1 MMEQYFALKYY
12 EEIAG
17 HIISA
22 VFVIGIII
30 LPFAWVAFAAIKKW
44 WKGE

>member
-17 HIISA
+17 WIISA
-22 VFVIGIII
+22 VLVVGVII
-30 LPFAWVAFAAIKKW
+30 LPIAWVVFDKIKEW

>member
-1 MMEQYFALKYY
+1 MIDKYFALKYY

-17 HIISA
+17 YIISA
-22 VFVIGIII
+22 VLIIGIII
-30 LPFAWVAFAAIKKW
+30 LPFAWAVFDKIKEW

>member
-12 EEIAG
+12 EEVIG
-17 HIISA
+17 WIISA
-22 VFVIGIII
+22 VLVVGIII
-30 LPFAWVAFAAIKKW
+30 LPFAWTAFEAIKKW